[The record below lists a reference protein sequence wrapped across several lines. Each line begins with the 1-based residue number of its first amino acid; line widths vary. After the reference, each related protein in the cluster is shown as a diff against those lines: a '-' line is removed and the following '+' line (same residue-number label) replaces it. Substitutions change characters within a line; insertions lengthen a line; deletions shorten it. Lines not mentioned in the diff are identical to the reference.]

1 MDLKERLRLI
11 MAEEF
16 GIKTDEELNK
26 AYEALDL
33 SDYGLLA
40 QKGVQNEKRDFT
52 CSGGVGIGC
61 TA

>member
-33 SDYGLLA
+33 SDYGILT
-40 QKGVQNEKRDFT
+40 QKGVGNEKRDIACNDGF
-52 CSGGVGIGC
+52 GIGC